1 MSASPPRRGEVFLAD
16 LEPVVGREQSGR
28 RPFLVL
34 SIRQMNSAPAELV
47 IGLPMTTTDRS
58 SKLHVR
64 IDPAE
69 SGLARVSYAMPEMVR
84 SVSTLRFHNQVGRV
98 PIEAVETASARAG
111 FLLGLGRT
119 RF

>member
-1 MSASPPRRGEVFLAD
+1 MSEPPRRGDVFLAD
-16 LEPVVGREQSGR
+16 LDPVIGREQAGR

-34 SIRQMNSAPAELV
+34 SIGQMNRAPAALV

-64 IDPAE
+64 IDPAI
-69 SGLARVSYAMPEMVR
+69 SGLPRATYAMPEMVR
-84 SVSTLRFHNQVGRV
+84 SVSTIRFVRHVGRV
-98 PIEAVETASARAG
+98 PIGLVEAASTRTS
-111 FLLGLGRT
+111 FLIGLGQI